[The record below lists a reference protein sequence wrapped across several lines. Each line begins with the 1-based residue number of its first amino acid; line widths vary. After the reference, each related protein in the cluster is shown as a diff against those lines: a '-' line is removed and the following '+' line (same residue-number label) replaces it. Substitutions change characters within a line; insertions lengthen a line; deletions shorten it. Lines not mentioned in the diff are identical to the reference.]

1 MQMSAR
7 DVINKQFHDQWRGYN
22 QQEVDDFLDRI
33 AESLDTL
40 VQENAALQTRIR
52 ELDQAVSTSR
62 ETEEMLKKTLVTAQQ
77 AAEKAI
83 ATAKEKAEK
92 LILEAEERVKKV
104 NADAD
109 ERVQSAQAEV
119 QRRAMDAQR
128 QYDLKKRELDSTID
142 KLAAY
147 ETELKEKLKS
157 FLQQERAYLEQQ
169 LRALESLNNNGSA
182 PRPGAATSTSRPL
195 DQDALSSRPAGVAVG
210 SQTQPI
216 QARPSGRQATPTQ
229 GSPEADKSQP
239 DSDEDEADDAHP
251 ARRSVRSLFWRDDS

>member
-1 MQMSAR
+1 MQLSAR

-33 AESLDTL
+33 AESLDAL
-40 VQENAALQTRIR
+40 QRENITLQTRMR

-83 ATAKEKAEK
+83 ATAKEKAEN
-92 LILEAEERVKKV
+92 LIAEAEERVKQV

-119 QRRAMDAQR
+119 NRRAMDAQR
-128 QYDLKKRELDSTID
+128 QYDLKKRELDATIEKLSSYENELKD
-142 KLAAY
+142 KLK
-147 ETELKEKLKS
+147 T
-157 FLQQERAYLEQQ
+157 FLQQEKAYLEQQ
-169 LRALESLNNNGSA
+169 IRALDTLSVNGSA
-182 PRPGAATSTSRPL
+182 AP
-195 DQDALSSRPAGVAVG
+195 RPAGVTPREGLHAQPSSG
-210 SQTQPI
+210 GPPTQPI
-216 QARPSGRQATPTQ
+216 QAPPAAHPSVP
-229 GSPEADKSQP
+229 SQSAPASDAPVGEP
-239 DSDEDEADDAHP
+239 DDGDEDANP